1 MASVGSWGPI
11 PPFGS
16 IYVSWG
22 ERAMPAC
29 PVWSSGRE
37 ARDPNLRVI
46 SHLISLIIN
55 ARPGRARV
63 VATTDGA
70 GADPVHMHGVVAA
83 RP

>member
-1 MASVGSWGPI
+1 MCR
-11 PPFGS
+11 
-16 IYVSWG
+16 G
-22 ERAMPAC
+22 ERGPC
-29 PVWSSGRE
+29 LHVLSGL
-37 ARDPNLRVI
+37 AVGDPILRVI
-46 SHLISLIIN
+46 RHLISLIIN